1 MGQSDKQTGNTTR
14 AILRSK
20 GWHKLER
27 VTQDYSKW
35 VTARSASPERFIRF
49 PETGDAQPV

>member
-27 VTQDYSKW
+27 VTQDYSW